1 MIRWGVLIAIG
12 MDVPNL
18 IKDVPNFAKDVQRV
32 PKFIPSWGLTS
43 YHFLIGSKMK

>member
-1 MIRWGVLIAIG
+1 MGALLTMG

-18 IKDVPNFAKDVQRV
+18 IKDVPNFAKGVLGV
-32 PKFIPSWGLTS
+32 PKCIPSWGSTS